1 MPQLTTKPEPESP
14 KDNSLPSYKEL
25 SAQNKELSAQNKEL
39 SAQNKELSAQNKELS
54 AKNVLLLE
62 QIHQMRAEIQAL
74 RDEVAR
80 LKKQKPKP
88 NIGPSKMEGK
98 KNKRGKKR
106 KRRKKPPLR
115 ASETKIV
122 KAKDVP
128 AGSEFKGY
136 ANFFVQE
143 LVIKSVTTCYQRE
156 QWLTPEGKTLT
167 AELDFES
174 AAPHF
179 GPTLC
184 SFVLYQYYH
193 AQVTEPLILEEI
205 REWGVR
211 ISSGQLHRI
220 ITDGKEKFHEEKDE
234 ILKVGLRVSGY
245 VNVDDTGARHEGKNG
260 YCTHIG
266 NEWFAWFES
275 TRSKSRV
282 NFLELLC
289 AGHIEYV
296 LSGEA
301 FEYMVAQ
308 KLPKKQLEKLTAE
321 VERVLPDQATWQAF
335 LKHRGITK
343 KRHVRI
349 ATEGAL
355 LGAALSHGINPKLV
369 IVSDDAGQFNV
380 LLHALCWIHAERIL
394 AKLVGF
400 TDLQREAL
408 AETRTAVWALY
419 RDLKAY
425 QKKPTRKVKRELEQ
439 RFDEICKTQTCF
451 TTLNNALKRMHKNKA
466 ELLLALKRPDL
477 PLHNNLSEGDIREYV
492 KRRKISGGTR
502 SENGRRGRDTFASLK
517 KTCRKLKVSFWDFL
531 NDRVGNK
538 NAIPPLPSLIEHHA
552 QST

>member
-1 MPQLTTKPEPESP
+1 MTKPETISP
-14 KDNSLPSYKEL
+14 KENSLPSYKEL
-25 SAQNKELSAQNKEL
+25 AAQNKELAAQNKEL
-39 SAQNKELSAQNKELS
+39 AAQNA
-54 AKNVLLLE
+54 LLLE
-62 QIHQMRAEIQAL
+62 QNHQMREEIQAL

-88 NIGPSKMEGK
+88 KVGPSKMEGK

-106 KRRKKPPLR
+106 KRRKKSPLQ
-115 ASETKIV
+115 AEETKIV

-128 AGSEFKGY
+128 TGSEFKGY
-136 ANFFVQE
+136 VDFFVQE
-143 LVIKSVTTCYQRE
+143 LEIKSVTTCYQRE
-156 QWLTPEGKTLT
+156 QWLTPDGKTVT
-167 AELDFES
+167 AALDFES

-179 GPTLC
+179 GPILC

-193 AQVTEPLILEEI
+193 AQVTGPLLLEQLH
-205 REWGVR
+205 EWGVR
-211 ISSGQLHRI
+211 ISSGQLHHI
-220 ITDGKEKFHEEKDE
+220 ITDGKEKFHAEKEE
-234 ILKVGLRVSGY
+234 ILKVGLRVSGH
-245 VNVDDTGARHEGKNG
+245 VHVDDTGARHRGKNG

-275 TRSKSRV
+275 TESKSRV

-308 KLPKKQLEKLTAE
+308 KLRKEQVEKLTADE
-321 VERVLPDQATWQAF
+321 ERVFPDKGTWQAF

-343 KRHVRI
+343 ERQVRI

-355 LGAALSHGINPKLV
+355 LGAALGHGINPELV

-400 TDLQREAL
+400 NDLQRQAL
-408 AETRTAVWALY
+408 EEIRTAVWALY
-419 RDLKAY
+419 RALKTY
-425 QKKPTRKVKRELEQ
+425 QKNPTLKVKRELEQ
-439 RFDEICKTQTCF
+439 RFDEICQTQTCF

-466 ELLLALKRPDL
+466 ELLLALERPDL

-517 KTCRKLKVSFWDFL
+517 KTCRKLKVSFWEFIK
-531 NDRVGNK
+531 DRVGNK
-538 NAIPPLPSLIEHHA
+538 NAIPPLPMLIECRA
-552 QST
+552 RST